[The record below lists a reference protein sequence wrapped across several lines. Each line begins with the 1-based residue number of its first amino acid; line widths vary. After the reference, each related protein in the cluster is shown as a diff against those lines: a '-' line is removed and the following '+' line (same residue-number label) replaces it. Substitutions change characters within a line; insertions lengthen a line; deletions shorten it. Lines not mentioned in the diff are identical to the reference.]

1 MISKLRTNQYTVE
14 RRDNGRHNFV
24 CPTFRQITEAGMSFS
39 SIKLWNSLPD
49 DLKRKNSL
57 SSFKNALITYFRD
70 SYIDIDS
77 FEALL

>member
-1 MISKLRTNQYTVE
+1 MISKLRTNQYTVK

-24 CPTFRQITEAGMSFS
+24 CPTFRHNAEAGMSFS

-49 DLKRKNSL
+49 DLKRKNGL

-77 FEALL
+77 FAALL

>member
-1 MISKLRTNQYTVE
+1 
-14 RRDNGRHNFV
+14 
-24 CPTFRQITEAGMSFS
+24 MSLS

-57 SSFKNALITYFRD
+57 SSLKNALITYFRD

>member
-1 MISKLRTNQYTVE
+1 
-14 RRDNGRHNFV
+14 
-24 CPTFRQITEAGMSFS
+24 MSLS

-70 SYIDIDS
+70 SYIDIDRMFTGFWVIEFDVFQSDPNINSDPIS
-77 FEALL
+77 FYRAR